1 MIYININV
9 RIVLY
14 KKQNKIPKKS
24 CPIFKKILAVQK
36 NGHVFL
42 DVQKDLFQVGYL
54 VGFLYILI
62 SSVVWSFIS
71 YAIPKAMPRI
81 TDI

>member
-14 KKQNKIPKKS
+14 KKQYKIPKKS

-36 NGHVFL
+36 KWTCLLERTEG
-42 DVQKDLFQVGYL
+42 L
-54 VGFLYILI
+54 V
-62 SSVVWSFIS
+62 
-71 YAIPKAMPRI
+71 
-81 TDI
+81 